1 MSFYLRNI
9 IEQMDERRSQRDT
22 IKTIK
27 DKVEN
32 WEELTFEEKN
42 Y

>member
-9 IEQMDERRSQRDT
+9 IEQIDERRSQRDT